1 MPLDAESII
10 EALDTAE
17 ALTPELVLE
26 QAQPDL
32 ILLTMTTEDLA
43 LGKAPGRWKSG
54 TYLSPTQYL
63 GPFRPSNG
71 LPFRRRSASCCP
83 RSSTRGRTASIRW
96 ANRPR
101 AL

>member
-43 LGKAPGRWKSG
+43 LGKAPGLDILAEALKEELAQ
-54 TYLSPTQYL
+54 LSDVPIVEVARK
-63 GPFRPSNG
+63 GF
-71 LPFRRRSASCCP
+71 
-83 RSSTRGRTASIRW
+83 
-96 ANRPR
+96 
-101 AL
+101 